1 MSLVPVDSSN
11 QIGLYNNN
19 KIGTI
24 SNPNVLSYAPK
35 TDCPIDPKND
45 LLPPA
50 YTSPLIDMK
59 FGPPEQTVKRYFSLT
74 VEDIDS
80 FHKLKIRKWIKVYEK
95 VLGHCFR
102 KIREH
107 VLRDQKFCFFPV
119 PEYLAGFPLYNITHC
134 TCFIIKKLN
143 QAGFKTKFIPPN
155 VIYIFWNVQNHYEQV
170 IRPSEQKL
178 ITASENTQSS
188 QRVQN
193 MSQTMKPQLEK
204 DVHYISLNP
213 GQNNTYQTNTYQ
225 SNTFQQRPQQTI
237 TNNNKYA
244 FQKEEQFLFG

>member
-1 MSLVPVDSSN
+1 MALVPVDSSN
-11 QIGLYNNN
+11 QVSLYYNN
-19 KIGTI
+19 KVGSI
-24 SNPNVLSYAPK
+24 SNPLVPSYAPR
-35 TDCPIDPKND
+35 TECPIDPRND

-74 VEDIDS
+74 VDDIDT
-80 FHKLKIRKWIKVYEK
+80 FHKEKIKKWIKVYEK

-102 KIREH
+102 KVREH

-134 TCFIIKKLN
+134 TCFIIKKLK

-155 VIYIFWNVQNHYEQV
+155 VIYIVWDVQNHYERVIKPQQV
-170 IRPSEQKL
+170 TTNPSPQPQRQRQQRQQRQQNTFEQK
-178 ITASENTQSS
+178 TD
-188 QRVQN
+188 
-193 MSQTMKPQLEK
+193 K
-204 DVHYISLNP
+204 DVHYVTFAP
-213 GQNNTYQTNTYQ
+213 EQTNTFTVLPPEP
-225 SNTFQQRPQQTI
+225 NF

-244 FQKEEQFLFG
+244 YHQEEQFLFG